1 MSTPRGQFSSR
12 FGFIMAAAGSAV
24 GLGNVWGFPTQAA
37 SHGGAAFVLIYFVLA
52 FLLAYPALMAE
63 LIIGRHA
70 RANVVTA
77 LGSLS
82 NKPLT
87 QLLGKG
93 FGYYGIIVAGLILSF
108 YTLVAGWMLAHLGHA
123 ISNIAGLER
132 SAAWLVNGSIPR
144 DLLGSLVFSGL
155 TMWIIAR
162 GIEQGI
168 EKWSTRLMPALM
180 GLMLLLIIYVLT
192 QDGAIEGLK
201 VYLLPDLSQAMN
213 PQLLI
218 SAMGQ
223 AFFSL
228 SLGVGTMLIYGS
240 YVSKDENLPKLGAIV
255 TGVDVAIAFTAGL
268 LIIPAIYVAQHN
280 GTQIFNEAGDLIA
293 GPGLIFQVLPSLF
306 TSMGTMGL
314 WVAVAFFALMSIAA
328 VTSSISMLEVP
339 VSTIVEKTRLQ
350 RLPATLVA
358 GGACFGI
365 SALIVFNFDPLF
377 TFVVNLT
384 TQYSEPLMGIIFCV
398 FAGWIF
404 NRNALLNELRQGSTD
419 IENSLFWQVWPWYV
433 RIVCPVLILATFAQS
448 LV

>member
-1 MSTPRGQFSSR
+1 
-12 FGFIMAAAGSAV
+12 
-24 GLGNVWGFPTQAA
+24 
-37 SHGGAAFVLIYFVLA
+37 
-52 FLLAYPALMAE
+52 
-63 LIIGRHA
+63 
-70 RANVVTA
+70 
-77 LGSLS
+77 
-82 NKPLT
+82 
-87 QLLGKG
+87 
-93 FGYYGIIVAGLILSF
+93 
-108 YTLVAGWMLAHLGHA
+108 
-123 ISNIAGLER
+123 
-132 SAAWLVNGSIPR
+132 
-144 DLLGSLVFSGL
+144 
-155 TMWIIAR
+155 MWIIAR